1 MYNLKRFNNVQI
13 LKYWHV
19 QMCSISSI
27 ILIVLFPFS
36 LYSQNSSDTTKQK
49 LIPLTVEGYIDTY
62 FSFDFNEPENSIR
75 PYSVSYTRHNEFNIN
90 LAYVSLKYASE
101 NVKAVFT
108 PGFGTY
114 MNANYATER
123 VTLKNIV
130 EAYVSVK
137 IFKNKNIWLDAGVIP
152 SPYTNETAIA
162 LDQICYSRS
171 FAPEYTP
178 YYLTG
183 AKLSLPL
190 SEKVTL
196 YTYLLNGWQV
206 IEDVNSPLALGTQ
219 LEFKPNANYSFTWNT
234 YMGNEQSVYVPDYK
248 MRYFTDAY
256 FTWNKGDCWTFT
268 GCVYAGLQEKRN
280 IQNETTAYGWYQ
292 GNIATRYKLNK
303 KNSISARVEYFSD
316 YNQIMITPVSIASGF
331 DTYSGCLGYN
341 LSIAEQVMF
350 RLEAKHLFSN
360 QDVFEKNNSS
370 FNNNTILLA
379 GINARFR

>member
-1 MYNLKRFNNVQI
+1 MKRHFALFLLFLLPSLK
-13 LKYWHV
+13 
-19 QMCSISSI
+19 
-27 ILIVLFPFS
+27 VLAQQ
-36 LYSQNSSDTTKQK
+36 SQDSTSKASR
-49 LIPLTVEGYIDTY
+49 PLTVEGYIDAY

-137 IFKNKNIWLDAGVIP
+137 LFRNKNIWLDAGVIP

-190 SEKVTL
+190 SEKVIF

-219 LEFKPNANYSFTWNT
+219 LDFKPNANFSFTWNT
-234 YMGNEQSVYVPDYK
+234 YLGNEKSVYVPDYK
-248 MRYFTDAY
+248 MRYFTDSY
-256 FTWNKGDCWTFT
+256 FTWNKGDRWTFT
-268 GCVYAGLQEKRN
+268 GCAYAGLQEKRN
-280 IQNETTAYGWYQ
+280 IQNETTSYGWYQ

-303 KNSISARVEYFSD
+303 KNSISARVEYYSD
-316 YNQIMITPVSIASGF
+316 YNQIMITPVTYASGF
-331 DTYSGCLGYN
+331 DTYSACLGYN
-341 LSIAEQVMF
+341 LYIAEQVMF

-360 QDVFEKNNSS
+360 QDVFEKSNSS
-370 FNNNTILLA
+370 VNNNTVLLA
-379 GINARFR
+379 GINARFK